1 MKPRKGE
8 LMLGELQKIARRHR
22 GRLPVDAVVK
32 AAKLPTSALH
42 KRFTWDDQ
50 KCGVE
55 HRRWQ
60 ARELIQQ
67 YWVVEPSSRQ
77 EIRMF
82 ISVESDRRAKGG
94 GYRTWDS
101 ILNDPVKRQ
110 EFVEMAFAELDQ
122 FEKQYGALT
131 ELRHIFTAITR
142 AKSRNGVIAA

>member
-1 MKPRKGE
+1 MKPRKGA

-32 AAKLPTSALH
+32 AARASTSAMH
-42 KRFTWDDQ
+42 RRFTWDDA

-67 YWVVEPSSRQ
+67 YWIVEPASKQ
-77 EIRMF
+77 DIRMF
-82 ISVESDRRAKGG
+82 ISVESDRRKKGG

-101 ILNDPVKRQ
+101 ILEDPARRA
-110 EFVEMAFAELDQ
+110 EFVEMAFVELEQ
-122 FEKQYGALT
+122 FEKQYGALS
-131 ELRHIFTAITR
+131 ELRP
-142 AKSRNGVIAA
+142 VIAAIARARTRNAIAT